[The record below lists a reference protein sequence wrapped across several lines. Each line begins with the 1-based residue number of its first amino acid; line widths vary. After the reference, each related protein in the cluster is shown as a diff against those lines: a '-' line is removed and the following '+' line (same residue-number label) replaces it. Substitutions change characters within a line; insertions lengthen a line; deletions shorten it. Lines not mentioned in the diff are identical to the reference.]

1 MTLSLSSFVAAS
13 LRSKQPLSVP
23 AALSVYSD
31 GQLTVLPD
39 TAGYRAE
46 LSR

>member
-1 MTLSLSSFVAAS
+1 MSRFVAAS

-31 GQLTVLPD
+31 GQHSVLPD
-39 TAGYRAE
+39 TAGFRAE
-46 LSR
+46 VGR